1 MAYLKMHAEWD
12 AVIIAIFLGL
22 VAIRVVRITR
32 QEVARNRKK
41 SKEAEELAKLA
52 AKYECSMSED
62 EINRLTR
69 SRWD

>member
-1 MAYLKMHAEWD
+1 MAYLKMYAEWD

-22 VAIRVVRITR
+22 AAIRVVRITR
-32 QEVARNRKK
+32 QEAARNRKK

-52 AKYECSMSED
+52 AKYECNMSED
-62 EINRLTR
+62 EINYLTR